1 VVTVTAGKAT
11 EGFCGLRVVVAQVV
25 HAEVATM
32 NSRARQGAPN
42 HRTVRRISQVLSPP
56 IIGLAVVIIFAFFSP
71 IGTGLLLPWQ
81 SLLLG
86 IVFIAIGPV
95 LPLSAMVALGRQT
108 FDVENRRDRP
118 LLYLAAIL
126 VYAAG
131 AVIAWFF
138 QDRCMAT
145 IAIAYVAV
153 TSAVALISLFWKVSA
168 HTAGVAG
175 PITALTWVYGLLAA
189 PFLLLAVLVGWARR
203 RQGFHTVAQVAGGII
218 IAILVTAGTYWVFW
232 PLPP

>member
-1 VVTVTAGKAT
+1 
-11 EGFCGLRVVVAQVV
+11 
-25 HAEVATM
+25 M
-32 NSRARQGAPN
+32 
-42 HRTVRRISQVLSPP
+42 
-56 IIGLAVVIIFAFFSP
+56 IGLAVVIIFAFFSP

-81 SLLLG
+81 SLILG
-86 IVFIAIGPV
+86 IAFIAIGPV
-95 LPLSAMVALGRQT
+95 LPLSTMVALGRQT
-108 FDVENRRDRP
+108 FDVKNRRDRP

-131 AVIAWFF
+131 AAVAWFF

-175 PITALTWVYGLLAA
+175 PITALIWVYGPLVA
-189 PFLLLAVLVGWARR
+189 PFLLLAVVVGWARQ
-203 RQGFHTVAQVAGGII
+203 RQGLHTVAQVAGGII
-218 IAILVTAGTYWVFW
+218 TAIVVTAGTYWIFW
-232 PLPP
+232 PVLV

>member
-1 VVTVTAGKAT
+1 
-11 EGFCGLRVVVAQVV
+11 
-25 HAEVATM
+25 M
-32 NSRARQGAPN
+32 
-42 HRTVRRISQVLSPP
+42 
-56 IIGLAVVIIFAFFSP
+56 IGLAVVIIFAFFSP

-81 SLLLG
+81 SLLVG

-95 LPLSAMVALGRQT
+95 LPLTTMVVLGRQT
-108 FDVENRRDRP
+108 FDVKSLRDRP

-131 AVIAWFF
+131 AAVAWFF

-145 IAIAYVAV
+145 IAIAYVTV

-175 PITALTWVYGLLAA
+175 PITALTWVYGPIIA
-189 PFLLLAVLVGWARR
+189 PFLLLAVVVGWARR
-203 RQGFHTVAQVAGGII
+203 RQGLHTVAQVTGGII
-218 IAILVTAGTYWVFW
+218 TAMLVTAGTYWIFW
-232 PLPP
+232 PVLI

>member
-1 VVTVTAGKAT
+1 V
-11 EGFCGLRVVVAQVV
+11 
-25 HAEVATM
+25 
-32 NSRARQGAPN
+32 
-42 HRTVRRISQVLSPP
+42 
-56 IIGLAVVIIFAFFSP
+56 IGLAVVIIFALFSP

-86 IVFIAIGPV
+86 MIFVAIGPV
-95 LPLSAMVALGRQT
+95 LPLSTMVALGRQT
-108 FDVENRRDRP
+108 FDVKDRRDRP

-131 AVIAWFF
+131 AGVAWFY

-153 TSAVALISLFWKVSA
+153 TSTVALISLFWKVSA

-175 PITALTWVYGLLAA
+175 PITALTWVYGPIVA
-189 PFLLLAVLVGWARR
+189 PFLLLAVVVGWARR
-203 RQGFHTVAQVAGGII
+203 QQGLHTIPQIAGGIVT
-218 IAILVTAGTYWVFW
+218 AIVVTAGTYWILW
-232 PLPP
+232 PVLG